1 MQDIQG
7 GCGVSYYTLMLY
19 TMDEKMMDFY
29 NKSGRYGMV
38 HMNSLTLYF
47 LLFLMFAGWLGIVF
61 YHTILPYIVKDSTKS
76 LMEGDVSFPKY
87 ERPFWFIVCSMIIVF
102 AVFVMILTSLVYE
115 DKKKIYAAAS
125 SFSFGEI
132 WKDIG
137 YSFSFVFS
145 RLNIFFSEVFLMII
159 YLGFIYLNFQF
170 YDDIRKKTKIRSFDY
185 SLIVLIASTGLQIFI
200 FMYSYIVQRDTSKTS
215 YLLDDVPLLRNMLLP
230 MRLLQLQQSPDSL
243 QPIYDN
249 MKYIN
254 TILIII
260 GMSSLL
266 FMYIILK
273 FYTTDG

>member
-1 MQDIQG
+1 MESED
-7 GCGVSYYTLMLY
+7 
-19 TMDEKMMDFY
+19 KKFRKFY
-29 NKSGRYGMV
+29 DSTGRYGMV

-47 LLFLMFAGWLGIVF
+47 LLFLIFAGWLGIVF
-61 YHTILPYIVKDSTKS
+61 YHIILPYITKNSTKS
-76 LMEGDVSFPKY
+76 LMEGEVSLPRY
-87 ERPFWFIVCSMIIVF
+87 ERPFWFIACSMIIVF

-115 DKKKIYAAAS
+115 DKKKIYAAAG
-125 SFSFGEI
+125 SFDTQTI
-132 WKDIG
+132 WKDVM
-137 YSFSFVFS
+137 YTFSFVFS

-185 SLIVLIASTGLQIFI
+185 SLIVLIASTGLQILI
-200 FMYSYIVQRDTSKTS
+200 FFYSYIVQRDTSKTS
-215 YLLDDVPLLRNMLLP
+215 YLLDDIPLLRNMLLP
-230 MRLLQLQQSPDSL
+230 MRLLQLQQGPGNTHAV
-243 QPIYDN
+243 YDN

-273 FYTTDG
+273 FYMTDG